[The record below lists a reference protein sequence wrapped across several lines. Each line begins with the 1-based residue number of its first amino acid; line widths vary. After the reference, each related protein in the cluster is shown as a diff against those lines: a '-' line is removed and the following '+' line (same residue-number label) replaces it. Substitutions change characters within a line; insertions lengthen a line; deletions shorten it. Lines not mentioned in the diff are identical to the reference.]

1 MSKQQSNTTNH
12 EEIAPLA
19 FRLWDE
25 AGRPPGCHL
34 YFWLT
39 AERRVL
45 AARRARADKPSA
57 SEWRLATVP
66 SAKKSLS
73 PAPVDAARSTSVAT
87 RTNRPADN
95 HAGKPDA
102 KPAMRSRH
110 EMTFTI

>member
-1 MSKQQSNTTNH
+1 MSKPQGNTTNH

-45 AARRARADKPSA
+45 AARRARADKPNA
-57 SEWRLATVP
+57 SGWRLATAPSPKKSPSPTPVAAP
-66 SAKKSLS
+66 SAS
-73 PAPVDAARSTSVAT
+73 AAT
-87 RTNRPADN
+87 RTNRPPDN